1 MEIEFWAFDI
11 GQITRDRAP
20 QVLLWGI
27 DPRGQRVLIIDDAFR
42 PYFYVL
48 PREGFDPRSL
58 IEVVRAQSEP
68 KSRIV
73 GVEVVSRKLFGRLLK
88 VLKVTCQNHEEL
100 QILASKI
107 SEEKFAKNCYETDIR
122 FYTRYLIDK
131 AIVPCQWYRAH
142 VERVKE
148 PSGIMVN
155 AVYRLLENP
164 TPSARDEFPD
174 LRILVFD
181 MQDYVSTGIMN
192 PERDPVIVLTTATNT
207 GELRQ
212 FAAEDHND
220 NRLLKEF
227 VDYVRH
233 FDPDFIF
240 GYYSNF
246 HDLPFITKRAGVLN
260 ANLAIGRD
268 SSEPHPS
275 IYGHYSIAGRAN
287 IDMYDATELIPEVK
301 LKTLENIADFL
312 KVMPRKDRTIIDD
325 IQIAEHWDSE
335 KLRARVL
342 RYSKENSESIK
353 GIGEKL
359 LPSIISM
366 AQVTGMP
373 PDQVMRAGAG
383 FRVENILLREA
394 YQAGELAP
402 NRVEHPPT
410 RYAGGFV
417 LEPKEGIHNN
427 IAVFDFGSMY
437 PSLMIKYNL
446 SPDTYISPKEKFSG
460 EEITTPEVG
469 HKFKK
474 EPPGFYKRILER
486 LLRARK
492 EIRAKMKNLNP
503 SSTDYKMLDERQKAV
518 KIIANAAYGYCG
530 WRGARWYLRP
540 VAEATAAWGR
550 NIIKRT
556 VEIAERAGSTVIYG
570 DTDSIFISH
579 DPKKMKK
586 FEQRVEDELRL
597 RIKPDKIFS
606 RILFTKAKKRYA
618 GLLKNGTLD
627 ITGFEV
633 VRGDWPAIAREV
645 QEKVIW
651 LLLKDKAISKAVRY
665 VRGVIKKIQSYEI
678 PYEKF
683 VIWETLTKHP
693 SEYKVRSPHVSAATK
708 LIEAGGRLEEGSKIG
723 YVVLKGTGRLSD
735 RVAPYNLAT
744 KEELDI
750 DYYISNQVAPVALRV
765 LEVFGVTKE
774 QLVRTPQ
781 RSLNEIFGGRSTQ
794 NK

>member
-1 MEIEFWAFDI
+1 MEIEFWAFDV
-11 GQITRDRAP
+11 GQITRDRSP
-20 QVLLWGI
+20 QILLWGI
-27 DPRGQRVLIIDDAFR
+27 DPGGQRLLIIDDTFR

-48 PREGFDPRSL
+48 PRDGVDPRSL
-58 IEVVRAQSEP
+58 MEAIRTLSEPESQIVGIEVVN
-68 KSRIV
+68 
-73 GVEVVSRKLFGRLLK
+73 RKLFGRLLR
-88 VLKVTCQNHEEL
+88 VLKVTCQNHEGL
-100 QILASKI
+100 QTLASKI
-107 SEEKFAKNCYETDIR
+107 SEERSVKNCYEADIR
-122 FYTRYLIDK
+122 FYIRYLIDK

-148 PSGIMVN
+148 PSGIMVD
-155 AVYRLLENP
+155 AIYRLLKSP
-164 TPSARDEFPD
+164 VPSTRDELPS

-181 MQDYVSTGIMN
+181 MRDYVSTGIVN
-192 PERDPVIVLTTATNT
+192 PEKDPVIVVTAATNT
-207 GELRQ
+207 GELKQ
-212 FAAEDHND
+212 FAAKDHND
-220 NRLLKEF
+220 NLLLNDF
-227 VDYVRH
+227 VGYVRQ
-233 FDPDFIF
+233 FDPDFML

-246 HDLPFITKRAGVLN
+246 HDLPFITRRARILK

-275 IYGHYSIAGRAN
+275 VYGHYSIAGRAN
-287 IDMYDATELIPEVK
+287 IDLYDATELIAAVK

-312 KVMPRKDRTIIDD
+312 KVSPRKDRTIIDD
-325 IQIAEHWDSE
+325 IQIAEHWDDE
-335 KLRARVL
+335 KLRPKLL

-353 GIGEKL
+353 GIAERL

-402 NRVEHPPT
+402 SRVEHPPT
-410 RYAGGFV
+410 TYVGGFV
-417 LEPKEGIHNN
+417 LEPKEGIYSN
-427 IAVFDFGSMY
+427 IAVFDFSSMY

-446 SPDTYISPKEKFSG
+446 SPDTYVSPKEKFSG

-469 HKFKK
+469 HRFRR
-474 EPPGFYKRILER
+474 EPPGFYKRVLER
-486 LLRARK
+486 LLRVRK
-492 EIRAKMKNLNP
+492 EIRAKMKNLGRD
-503 SSTDYKMLDERQKAV
+503 STDYTMLNERQKAV
-518 KIIANAAYGYCG
+518 KIITNATYGYCG

-556 VEIAERAGSTVIYG
+556 VEIAEETGLTVIYG

-579 DPKKMKK
+579 DPKKMKRFAK
-586 FEQRVEDELRL
+586 RVESELRL

-606 RILFTKAKKRYA
+606 RILFTKAKKKYA
-618 GLLKNGTLD
+618 GLLKDGALD

-645 QEKVIW
+645 QEEVIR
-651 LLLKDKAISKAVRY
+651 LLLKGKAVSKAVRY

-693 SEYKVRSPHVSAATK
+693 SEYKVRAPHVSAATK

-735 RVAPYNLAT
+735 RVAPYNLAA
-744 KEELDI
+744 KEELDVG
-750 DYYISNQVAPVALRV
+750 YYVNNQIAPVALRV

-774 QLVRTPQ
+774 QLIETPQ
-781 RSLNEIFGGRSTQ
+781 RSLDEILGD
-794 NK
+794 